1 MKKKL
6 FMILCAG
13 MMMTGCADQ
22 KAGEQEKPEV
32 ISFDLGGDV
41 QTDEA
46 NGNQVNNVGSNVVKT
61 VQSEETTESQE
72 QEAKITSEGTID
84 TAQDKENPQDL
95 YMQFINNEVPVTVGN
110 DYSQD
115 DYRIFNLERGK
126 TYTFAELGQYVNQT
140 YFDPEYSEKTS
151 YDYTQYTYVECPD
164 SDSRNFLIKFV
175 GLNIY
180 SPDDDS
186 FAVCV
191 ITEDN
196 GQLYL
201 TGGYECW
208 ARSYTEQYRNGL
220 CVSGG
225 SNGAGDH
232 DSGESVIMSNGKM
245 TDIYETR
252 TLSGWWTS
260 YVNGA
265 IYNEVFDGNE
275 EIILNVSIYTIGEEE
290 YYTYDFS
297 ECTDDQVALCETY
310 INRCRDE
317 AGIRWVTEAEVEE
330 AVKKRC
336 SAIGVDYD
344 TIEQQEIVEWTNT

>member
-1 MKKKL
+1 MANVVNGLSRQITCQGHFLMWEVFMKKKL
-6 FMILCAG
+6 FVLLCAG

-46 NGNQVNNVGSNVVKT
+46 NG
-61 VQSEETTESQE
+61 E
-72 QEAKITSEGTID
+72 QAD
-84 TAQDKENPQDL
+84 NL
-95 YMQFINNEVPVTVGN
+95 YMQFLNNEIPVVIGK
-110 DYSQD
+110 DYPQD
-115 DYRIFNLERGK
+115 DYTISNLESGK
-126 TYTFAELGQYVNQT
+126 TYTFAELGQYVNQF

-151 YDYTQYTYVECPD
+151 YDYTLYTYVDCPD
-164 SDSRNFLIKFV
+164 SDARNFLIKFV

-186 FAVCV
+186 FAVYV
-191 ITEDN
+191 ITEDH

-201 TGGYECW
+201 TGEYECW

-232 DSGESVIMSNGKM
+232 SSGISAILSDGKI
-245 TDIYETR
+245 TDIYEAE

-260 YVNGA
+260 YVGET
-265 IYNEVFDGNE
+265 IYNEVFDGNT
-275 EIILNVSIYTIGEEE
+275 EIPLNVSIYTIGEEK

-297 ECTDDQVALCETY
+297 ECTDDQAAVCEIY

-317 AGIRWVTEAEVEE
+317 AGIDWVTDEEVEE
-330 AVKKRC
+330 AVKRRC
-336 SAIGVDYD
+336 SAIGVDFD
-344 TIEQQEIVEWTNT
+344 TIDQQVEAEWTNTEKTMEMGSTIEK

>member
-22 KAGEQEKPEV
+22 KADEQEKPEV
-32 ISFDLGGDV
+32 ISLDLGGDV

-46 NGNQVNNVGSNVVKT
+46 NGNQVNNVGSNLDKT
-61 VQSEETTESQE
+61 VQSGEITETQE
-72 QEAKITSEGTID
+72 QEAETTSEGTID
-84 TAQDKENPQDL
+84 TVQDNVNPQDL
-95 YMQFINNEVPVTVGN
+95 YMQFINDEVPVVIAN
-110 DYSQD
+110 DYLQD
-115 DYRIFNLERGK
+115 DYRIFNLEGGK
-126 TYTFAELGQYVNQT
+126 AYTFAELGQCVNQT
-140 YFDPEYSEKTS
+140 YFDPEYSEKTA
-151 YDYTQYTYVECPD
+151 YDYAQYTYVECPD
-164 SDSRNFLIKFV
+164 SDSRNFLVKFV

-180 SPDDDS
+180 SQGDDS

-191 ITEDN
+191 IREDN

-208 ARSYTEQYRNGL
+208 ARSYTEQYHRGL

-225 SNGAGDH
+225 SGGAGDH
-232 DSGESVIMSNGKM
+232 YFGESVILSDGKI
-245 TDIYETR
+245 TDIYEVE
-252 TLSGWWTS
+252 TLSGWWAS
-260 YVNGA
+260 RVSDA

-275 EIILNVSIYTIGEEE
+275 EIILNVSIYTIGEEK
-290 YYTYDFS
+290 YYTYDLS
-297 ECTDDQVALCETY
+297 ECTDDQVIVCETY

-317 AGIRWVTEAEVEE
+317 AGIRWVSDEEVEE

-344 TIEQQEIVEWTNT
+344 TTDQQEIAEWTNI

>member
-1 MKKKL
+1 MANAVNGLSRQITCQGHFLMWEVFMKKKL
-6 FMILCAG
+6 FVLLCAG
-13 MMMTGCADQ
+13 MVLTGCADQ
-22 KAGEQEKPEV
+22 KADEQKKPEV
-32 ISFDLGGDV
+32 ISLDSGGNV

-46 NGNQVNNVGSNVVKT
+46 NG
-61 VQSEETTESQE
+61 E
-72 QEAKITSEGTID
+72 QAD
-84 TAQDKENPQDL
+84 NL
-95 YMQFINNEVPVTVGN
+95 YMQFLNNEIPVVIGK

-151 YDYTQYTYVECPD
+151 YDYAQYTYVECPD
-164 SDSRNFLIKFV
+164 SDSRNFLVKFV

-245 TDIYETR
+245 TDIYEAR

-265 IYNEVFDGNE
+265 IYDEVFGGNE

-336 SAIGVDYD
+336 SAIGADYD